1 MKNLKRFILVI
12 VSVLLLSGCVK
23 YNATLKIAKDKSMD
37 FEVEMLL
44 SKQLGEDVMSQMSTD
59 EYEKLGFKRTNVTE
73 GDYSGY
79 KLTKTFKNID
89 DISSTTTG
97 NVNFNDF
104 ATKENVTLFKV
115 QKGFLKDTYTAKI
128 DFEMQDQEGMGGMI
142 GSTDEDEINT
152 DEVNETGNTPEV
164 GDTPEDGDTSETSDS
179 TSDGNNISLDG
190 LGDDTEKLTAL
201 MAEMEYKFNVSLPY
215 AATKDNADNKTDDK
229 NLTWSLTQTKT
240 KANIE
245 FEFPVYNI
253 THIAILG
260 GGALLIV
267 IVLIVVIVVLKKKK
281 KQDDTLIHTDYDQS
295 IASEVKDNGERPISE
310 GANEEVH
317 ENAEAVI
324 PQPEVTQAPVAEQT
338 PVTIE
343 APVVSETP
351 APEVAAVVPPMPVE
365 DTIPNEAPI
374 PEMAVE
380 TQTVT
385 PEPVV
390 EQTPVV
396 EVPVAPALVIEPTP
410 VSAAP
415 AMASAPVI
423 EPTPVSV
430 APAMASAPVV
440 EPTPVSAAPEVS
452 PMPVIEPAPAGEE
465 LPVMGPAI
473 VPTPEVTPM
482 PEVAPA
488 APVVE
493 PAPVVN
499 QSPVEP
505 GNQNNLM

>member
-1 MKNLKRFILVI
+1 
-12 VSVLLLSGCVK
+12 
-23 YNATLKIAKDKSMD
+23 
-37 FEVEMLL
+37 
-44 SKQLGEDVMSQMSTD
+44 MSQMSTD

-97 NVNFNDF
+97 NVSFNDF

-128 DFEMQDQEGMGGMI
+128 DFEMQDQEGMGGMT
-142 GSTDEDEINT
+142 GSTDENAIDL
-152 DEVNETGNTPEV
+152 DEVNETGDTPEV
-164 GDTPEDGDTSETSDS
+164 SDTPEDGDS

-215 AATKDNADNKTDDK
+215 AATKDNADNKIDDK

-240 KANIE
+240 KAGIE
-245 FEFPVYNI
+245 FEFPIYNI

-295 IASEVKDNGERPISE
+295 IASEVKDNGDRPISE
-310 GANEEVH
+310 GTNEEVH

-324 PQPEVTQAPVAEQT
+324 PQPEVTQTPVAEQT

-343 APVVSETP
+343 SPVVSETP

-365 DTIPNEAPI
+365 ETISNEAPI

-380 TQTVT
+380 TQVVT

-396 EVPVAPALVIEPTP
+396 EAPVAP
-410 VSAAP
+410 
-415 AMASAPVI
+415 
-423 EPTPVSV
+423 
-430 APAMASAPVV
+430 APVV